1 MTKTC
6 PVCGTLFHRR
16 PNEKPAVF
24 RDRMCCTRTCAGK
37 HNRPRDPDP
46 TRHCNHCGT
55 ALIRR
60 ENERPNKFRKR
71 LYCDRQCSEASR
83 ATNPTR
89 TRGRAGQRSDR
100 DVHFSRDSLMPTS
113 IEELGRKR
121 EYPRVQPLGEPC
133 PVHPS
138 STIGAWGKC
147 PACESG
153 NRWSKQQRE
162 TAFRPHH
169 EGGR

>member
-1 MTKTC
+1 MTTHSSSRARGRPYTPAEDAIIRKHYPQGGAVGCAEHLDRSVGSITGRASHLGIKFT
-6 PVCGTLFHRR
+6 PPPRR
-16 PNEKPAVF
+16 PK
-24 RDRMCCTRTCAGK
+24 
-37 HNRPRDPDP
+37 
-46 TRHCNHCGT
+46 
-55 ALIRR
+55 
-60 ENERPNKFRKR
+60 
-71 LYCDRQCSEASR
+71 
-83 ATNPTR
+83 
-89 TRGRAGQRSDR
+89 AGQRSDR